1 MELNDILTVAI
12 KGGASDIHLKAGLPP
27 MFRVDGSLVP
37 LPKPS
42 VDTGAGLERNL
53 AVLQGVPTAWDIDL
67 FRDLIVAAEH
77 AQFFLPEAGI
87 GVLPDNGA
95 VRLPRLLPKALA
107 RELMLTGRRMGAEE
121 ALRWGLVN
129 RVVPGA
135 ELLSAARSLADDV
148 KWAAPLSVAAI
159 LDIERQTAS
168 MDLLEAM
175 TFIKSMPS
183 YRAAV
188 DSDDAQEGNRSFEEK
203 RPPVWRGR

>member
-1 MELNDILTVAI
+1 M
-12 KGGASDIHLKAGLPP
+12 
-27 MFRVDGSLVP
+27 
-37 LPKPS
+37 
-42 VDTGAGLERNL
+42 
-53 AVLQGVPTAWDIDL
+53 
-67 FRDLIVAAEH
+67 
-77 AQFFLPEAGI
+77 
-87 GVLPDNGA
+87 LPDNGA

-135 ELLSAARSLADDV
+135 ELLSAARTLADEV

-175 TFIKSMPS
+175 TYIKSMPS